1 MNALYSHI
9 TWTNKNK
16 QWATITLLLCVILN
30 TVFSGSAIASSDVME
45 KYYGKAPI
53 FKKKDLSL
61 YLSRYERSTEKFC
74 SDAGNGM
81 RVMVHVFY
89 NRPHVKRLEVM
100 GASYTAFIKDTV
112 IPTIDKICGGRVDP
126 QNLLTT
132 IFMHK
137 KEQVIMHLKDP
148 NKSWI
153 QDQMYFDSNKDG
165 VTFTKYLAHE
175 SSRNLTESQ
184 INEIMPDYL
193 LEKREAA
200 REEVRKARER
210 KKALDKAA
218 IEKYAESDRR
228 KRDRQC
234 DGGCVKLCN
243 ESSHTYTIA
252 AAHMQSAGLTYG
264 SRIEHGNRVEIEGWW
279 ELKPGK
285 CFYSPTA
292 LFWQTYYSVARISP
306 NGKWY
311 YPELE
316 INQALMER
324 KERRGMSGVRN
335 RSMCVNKSG
344 EFLHHIPGRID
355 NAFGETCPRGY
366 VKAPVNL
373 YTEGEV
379 DYRATYS
386 IK

>member
-1 MNALYSHI
+1 MNGLNSYIA
-9 TWTNKNK
+9 WANNNK
-16 QWATITLLLCVILN
+16 QWVTVTLLIFSILN
-30 TVFSGSAIASSDVME
+30 IVFSGSAIASSDVME
-45 KYYGKAPI
+45 KFYGKAPI
-53 FKKKDLSL
+53 FKKDDLSL
-61 YLSRYERSTEKFC
+61 YLSRYQHSTEKFC
-74 SDAGNGM
+74 SQAGNGM
-81 RVMVHVFY
+81 RVMVEVFY

-100 GASYTAFIKDTV
+100 GSSYTAFVKDTV
-112 IPTIDKICGGRVDP
+112 IPAIVKLCGSRVDP
-126 QNLLTT
+126 QNLLIA

-137 KEQVIMHLKDP
+137 KEQVIMHIKDP
-148 NKSWI
+148 NRPWI
-153 QDQMYFDSNKDG
+153 QDEMYFDSNKDG

-193 LEKREAA
+193 LKKREAA
-200 REEVRKARER
+200 REEVRQARER

-218 IEKYAESDRR
+218 IEEYAESDRR
-228 KRDRQC
+228 KRDRRC
-234 DGGCVKLCN
+234 DDGCVKLCN
-243 ESSHTYTIA
+243 ESAHTYSIA

-292 LFWQTYYSVARISP
+292 LFWRTYYSVARISG

-311 YPELE
+311 YPEWK
-316 INQALMER
+316 INQALLEG

-344 EFLHHIPGRID
+344 KFLHHIPGRID

>member
-1 MNALYSHI
+1 MNGVDSHM

-16 QWATITLLLCVILN
+16 QWATIALLLCAVLN
-30 TVFSGSAIASSDVME
+30 TFFTGSAIASSDVME
-45 KYYGKAPI
+45 KYYGKSPV

-61 YLSRYERSTEKFC
+61 YLSRYQRSTEKFC

-81 RVMVHVFY
+81 RVVVEVFY

-100 GASYTAFIKDTV
+100 GASYTAFVKDTV
-112 IPTIDKICGGRVDP
+112 LPTIVKLCGSKVDP
-126 QNLLTT
+126 ENLL
-132 IFMHK
+132 IVLFMHNK
-137 KEQVIMHLKDP
+137 DQV
-148 NKSWI
+148 NSI
-153 QDQMYFDSNKDG
+153 QDMMHFDSNKDG
-165 VTFTKYLAHE
+165 LTFTKYLARE
-175 SSRNLTESQ
+175 SSRNLMGSQ

-193 LEKREAA
+193 LKKREAA
-200 REEVRKARER
+200 REEVRQARER

-228 KRDRQC
+228 KRDRKC
-234 DGGCVKLCN
+234 DDGCVKLCN

-252 AAHMQSAGLTYG
+252 AAHMQSAGRTYG
-264 SRIEHGNRVEIEGWW
+264 SRVEHGNRVEIEGWW

-292 LFWQTYYSVARISP
+292 LFWQTYYSVARISR

-311 YPELE
+311 YPKWE